1 MIASAEM
8 MSGPLPPPGMLQ
20 EYETIMLA
28 AANRIFEMAER
39 QSEHRIQLEKAVVNG
54 DSRRS
59 YLGMIAAFILSALV
73 IGGGIYLVA
82 TGHDWAGASLIGM
95 NLVGLAGIFVY
106 GSRARSEQLQRSAE
120 LVDPDS

>member
-8 MSGPLPPPGMLQ
+8 MSGPLPPPRTLQ
-20 EYETIMLA
+20 EYETIIPG
-28 AANRIFEMAER
+28 AANRIFEMADR

-59 YLGMIAAFILSALV
+59 YLAMIAAFILSALV

-106 GSRARSEQLQRSAE
+106 GSRVRS
-120 LVDPDS
+120 